1 MDVVLMKF
9 LKGLGLAIL
18 SFLLF
23 LSLSIF
29 GFVLTL
35 NQTILNPDF
44 VVSQVDRLD
53 IASIAGDML
62 SEQIPQFEATSPY
75 EPYVAEVMD
84 DTIADLEPW
93 IKEQARDGIYSF
105 YDYLEGRS
113 QSLSLVVSLEPVK
126 EKLRDNLREAV
137 LQSPLPELAGLSPA
151 EREQALNEFYSE
163 FSEQIP
169 STFEFTEALMEPEVT
184 AQLEQAKQV
193 VGYLHLAYNALI
205 GLILLLILGIVLLN
219 RKVKG
224 STRGLGMTFLT
235 CGALSYAGVLV
246 AKNIA
251 GTHLTQLDIPVYLQA
266 WTPQFLSDFLAPLE
280 MYSIGLLAVG
290 VVLLV
295 VSFVYKPRQ
304 PSP

>member
-93 IKEQARDGIYSF
+93 IKEQARDGIYFF

-193 VGYLHLAYNALI
+193 VGYFHLAYNALI

>member
-1 MDVVLMKF
+1 MKF

-93 IKEQARDGIYSF
+93 IKEQARDGIYFF

>member
-205 GLILLLILGIVLLN
+205 GLILLLILGIVLIN

>member
-1 MDVVLMKF
+1 MKF